1 MLSSVS
7 LYAFRNYHKEVVPLQ
22 PGVNLFLG
30 ANAQGKTNL
39 LEAIYLAATGR
50 SPRSGVLAEM
60 VMWEQHAARVVL
72 EFSDAGAAHTFEVR
86 MERDSGARTKRRLA
100 FDGRPISAQ

>member
-1 MLSSVS
+1 MLTSVS
-7 LYAFRNYHKEVVPLQ
+7 LYAFRNYIKEAVPLS
-22 PGVNLFLG
+22 PGINLFLG

-60 VMWEQHAARVVL
+60 VMWEQRAARVVL
-72 EFSDAGAAHTFEVR
+72 DFSDGGAAHALEVR
-86 MERDSGARTKRRLA
+86 MERDTGARTKRKLV
-100 FDGRPISAQ
+100 FDGKPIST